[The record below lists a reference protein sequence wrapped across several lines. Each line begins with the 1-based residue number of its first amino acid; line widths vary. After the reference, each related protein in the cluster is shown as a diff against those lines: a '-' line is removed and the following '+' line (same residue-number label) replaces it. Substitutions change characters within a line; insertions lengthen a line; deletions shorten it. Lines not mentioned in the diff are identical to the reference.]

1 MKIDQS
7 ELKKIIKELPH
18 KKTSQTKTNC
28 SSPKKLIALLRFEL
42 SDRKRSKVIDH
53 LMDCG
58 TCAQEIKF
66 VNEILTAEINFDK
79 EAAQIVTGRNQASR
93 KKGKFVQFPIPK
105 LSWSSVRVVAALT
118 TVILISSM
126 FFLIK
131 TNKPAIE
138 RDTIPQLNQIS
149 PDNTSLSLSE
159 LIFQWENIPDSD
171 YYMVE
176 VVDDSLNF
184 VWRSERILENKI
196 IPSAEL
202 KELLKQ
208 ETTYLWMVTCFLK
221 NGKKVESDL
230 AKFNVK

>member
-1 MKIDQS
+1 MKIDQL
-7 ELKKIIKELPH
+7 ELKKIIKELPY
-18 KKTSQTKTNC
+18 KRTSQTKTNC
-28 SSPKKLIALLRFEL
+28 PSPKKLITLLRCEL

-53 LMDCG
+53 LANCG

-66 VNEILTAEINFDK
+66 IIEILTAEKNFDN
-79 EAAQIVTGRNQASR
+79 EAAQIVTRKNQTSR
-93 KKGKFVQFPIPK
+93 KKEKFVQFPFPK
-105 LSWSSVRVVAALT
+105 LSWSSMRIVALIT
-118 TVILISSM
+118 TVILSVSM

-138 RDTIPQLNQIS
+138 RDSIRQLNQIS
-149 PDNTSLSLSE
+149 PDNKPTSLDK
-159 LIFQWENIPDSD
+159 LIFKWENISDSD
-171 YYMVE
+171 YYTVE
-176 VVDDSLNF
+176 VFDDSLNF
-184 VWRSERILENKI
+184 VWRKERIVENKI

-208 ETTYLWMVTCFLK
+208 ETTYWWMVTAFLK